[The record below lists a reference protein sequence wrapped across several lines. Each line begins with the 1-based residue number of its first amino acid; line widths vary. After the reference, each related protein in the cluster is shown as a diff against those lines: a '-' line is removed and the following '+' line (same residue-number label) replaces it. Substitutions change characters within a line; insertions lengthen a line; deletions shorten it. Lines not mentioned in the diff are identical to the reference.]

1 MKSLNENS
9 RKIRISQHF
18 YLFEFLKSETAEK
31 LGINNSIREY
41 IHLENLSNLVY
52 QILEPARIQIQRP
65 LFITS
70 GYRVPALNKAV
81 GGVPNSQHMFGQA
94 ADIQISNELF
104 ANTLFDILSKNQK
117 VDELL
122 FEKSENTK
130 WIHVSWSRNPRHI
143 IRKDYF
149 V

>member
-9 RKIRISQHF
+9 RKIRLSQHF

-31 LGINNSIREY
+31 LGIDNSIREY
-41 IHLENLSNLVY
+41 EHLENLSNLVY
-52 QILEPARIQIQRP
+52 QILEPARSQIQRP
-65 LFITS
+65 IIITS

-94 ADIQISNELF
+94 ADIQVSNEIF
-104 ANTLFDILSKNQK
+104 AKTLFDILSKNQK

-130 WIHVSWSRNPRHI
+130 WIHVSWSRTPRHI